1 MAWILPFPRKEA
13 PGFSG
18 FLGSM
23 LDFLPRA
30 HFQFAVHPPP
40 SSGPPSRE
48 VLGQKVR
55 ICGQS
60 LCFGRLLFIFGLRVE
75 FCVMFFFGPSLFIP
89 FWPFF
94 IAEVFSRKGRICGQQ
109 GTFAW
114 SLFIFGLRVE
124 FLCTLFIPFWPFYPI
139 LRPDFDSSRHFHV
152 MYCSSSSFW
161 VAFCSFGLR
170 VEFCDTLFF
179 GPYFIP
185 FFILALVEVPDRAGE
200 GILGTPGTSSCSSP
214 PPGVP
219 ISKGQ
224 RCTSS

>member
-75 FCVMFFFGPSLFIP
+75 FFAHFFL
-89 FWPFF
+89 
-94 IAEVFSRKGRICGQQ
+94 A
-109 GTFAW
+109 
-114 SLFIFGLRVE
+114 LL
-124 FLCTLFIPFWPFYPI
+124 FYPLLARFWAKFWAERAEYVAI
-139 LRPDFDSSRHFHV
+139 L
-152 MYCSSSSFW
+152 CSLQH
-161 VAFCSFGLR
+161 ATCSFGLSN
-170 VEFCDTLFF
+170 EFSVTFLSPLSPS
-179 GPYFIP
+179 GP
-185 FFILALVEVPDRAGE
+185 
-200 GILGTPGTSSCSSP
+200 ILGLDFDATAR
-214 PPGVP
+214 
-219 ISKGQ
+219 I
-224 RCTSS
+224 